1 MPSQTSQSW
10 WIFLFRS
17 AREAFEIG
25 REMVNQKP
33 APESSNYFHPVLLR
47 KYVCKRLQEPSIFLT
62 VCWVSFCALV
72 WETIVGLPFTTKWP
86 HCIFTDLCRGSPP
99 ILFLT
104 FSSVFVLLGPCFWN
118 CRPSPSQSVSP
129 PCFCL
134 LSLLRLPCR
143 WFFVGASQRGWG
155 QFGLTQTHHINPI
168 TSTSAVCTACRV
180 IWYLLCVH

>member
-10 WIFLFRS
+10 WIVLFRS
-17 AREAFEIG
+17 ARDVFEIG

-47 KYVCKRLQEPSIFLT
+47 KCVCKRLQEPSIFLT

-72 WETIVGLPFTTKWP
+72 WETIVGYPSPQMTSLHICRSVQRKPTDRVP
-86 HCIFTDLCRGSPP
+86 HFLVCLCPS
-99 ILFLT
+99 
-104 FSSVFVLLGPCFWN
+104 FWI

-143 WFFVGASQRGWG
+143 WFFVDASQRGWG
-155 QFGLTQTHHINPI
+155 QCGLTQTHKPHHINLLFALLAERYG
-168 TSTSAVCTACRV
+168 TYFTCTKRAS
-180 IWYLLCVH
+180 